1 MVATDRVAPENNTA
15 GRRYV
20 VDDNVGGPALA
31 AGHIRQGD
39 EPIEAVLERRRPGPN
54 RAVYGIELLIGGRR
68 VRLDGDR
75 KIRVVPPI
83 AGVIVAQNDEGLCVG
98 VRQAASGTPPPP
110 ALANAVAGISNI
122 QQTNSATT
130 TFFRALM
137 GSA

>member
-75 KIRVVPPI
+75 KIRVVLPI

-98 VRQAASGTPPPP
+98 VRQAASDTPTSAP
-110 ALANAVAGISNI
+110 
-122 QQTNSATT
+122 TNLGECRGGHQRHPTNN
-130 TFFRALM
+130 
-137 GSA
+137 